1 MGWVE
6 RLAEQKIAE
15 AMERGDLDN
24 LPGMGKP
31 LELEDLSHVP
41 EELRASY
48 KILKN
53 AGVLPEEL
61 LVQQDT
67 IQIQQLIAACTNNTE
82 LHELKKRL
90 TEQQLRVRL
99 LLEQRGIYQNPAL
112 AQYESQIRARLED

>member
-1 MGWVE
+1 MGWIE
-6 RLAEQKIAE
+6 RMAEQKIAE
-15 AMERGDLDN
+15 AMERGELDD

-31 LELEDLSHVP
+31 LEVEDLSHVP
-41 EELRASY
+41 EDLRASY

-67 IQIQQLIAACTNNTE
+67 IALQQLIKACTNGSE
-82 LHELKKRL
+82 LVILQKKL

-99 LLEQRGIYQNPAL
+99 LLEQRGIYQNPAF
-112 AQYESQIRARLED
+112 AVYESKIRAKLED

>member
-1 MGWVE
+1 MSWIE
-6 RLAEQKIAE
+6 RMAEQKITE
-15 AMERGDLDN
+15 AMERGELDH

-31 LELEDLSHVP
+31 LEVEDLSHVP
-41 EELRASY
+41 EDLRASY

-67 IQIQQLIAACTNNTE
+67 INLQQLIKACTSDTKRAV
-82 LHELKKRL
+82 LQKKL

-112 AQYESQIRARLED
+112 IEYESKIRAKLED